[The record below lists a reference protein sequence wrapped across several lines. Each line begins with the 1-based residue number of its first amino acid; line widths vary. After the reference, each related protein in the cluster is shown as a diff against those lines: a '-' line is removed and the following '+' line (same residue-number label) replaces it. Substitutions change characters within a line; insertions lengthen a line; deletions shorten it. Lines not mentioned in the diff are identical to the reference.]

1 MESLHRFQNL
11 GAAIMNTELVYAFLM
26 GTGWF
31 FLISWLVAI
40 GIAYAK
46 AFGGD
51 PQWERM
57 AVPKRI
63 SVRNRKS

>member
-1 MESLHRFQNL
+1 
-11 GAAIMNTELVYAFLM
+11 MNTELVYAFLM

-51 PQWERM
+51 PQWEGM